1 MESQASKR
9 HATHVIDP
17 VHDIRMEKQWEK
29 YFDEAQKLIQEG
41 STTTI
46 TLVLYSLMGNNL
58 KDFWRY
64 NGSLTT
70 PLCNETVIWTVFKEP
85 IFILNYEFEAFSD
98 KLFYES
104 YRGPQPLYERRVLRS
119 FPEEITSPIPEQNCC
134 CQKSGSTNRFPMVC
148 FMNITISI
156 KSTQPTI
163 TCIPNDELDKLV
175 KTDTADVLNIA
186 QR

>member
-1 MESQASKR
+1 
-9 HATHVIDP
+9 
-17 VHDIRMEKQWEK
+17 MEKQWEK

-134 CQKSGSTNRFPMVC
+134 CQKSGSTNRLFAVDINNT
-148 FMNITISI
+148 FFFITFCTFFID
-156 KSTQPTI
+156 
-163 TCIPNDELDKLV
+163 CC
-175 KTDTADVLNIA
+175 A
-186 QR
+186 